1 MKIHYIGALLLCIG
15 WMTSCEDERFDTEKT
30 AMPDGQFIVDY
41 TADTGTSTRALSE
54 DVPAGKR
61 INSLTYLLYSEEGT
75 LLKRREVPGLD
86 KDTEEWPLTR
96 ENMTWEQREALKDT
110 LETNTTY
117 HAVFIANIDSTKLW
131 KDATTDKLSPLKRA
145 GNYNDAYIE
154 LPDRAFTDRDMFYYF
169 SKDINSADEGAD
181 RDNPYDCNVQLHR
194 IVTRTDFFFEE
205 LPVWEGLTT
214 EDEPATALLREGEV
228 DGEENGSGNN
238 EEQNGDEPEEEG
250 SGDDETGTGNT
261 EDEGG
266 TTENEPEQEEPSV
279 SVPSTDGNESETET
293 GNNITYP
300 ELPSFPATSDLPEAV
315 QNYLLQRLMTIGNNA
330 NTDYLDKIVEGT
342 VALLNNINDYLEEFK
357 SGEEPNITYT
367 YETEMNAIKELIG
380 EINTQEGQI
389 TFISNLLSNDTEGKL
404 MAHLNATLLNLC
416 AQNKKIQELWKQSV
430 RATGEKGWWAEVF
443 YQDDSRVN
451 KFFINKTVKHS
462 AGNAPRVEADAK
474 KTEAGITYR
483 GFNLVGFAD
492 PTQNIINE
500 IKWYASE
507 TSTDVVQTLKRQK
520 EGDAGLEDDPIQT
533 GQGINEKYVV
543 TYRPINE
550 LTVVGA
556 DTKSDIQVVCDLTS
570 ALPFEEEGKDNLL
583 KAIEKAFAESQD
595 VAIYG
600 KGLKEVILT
609 TTLPDLSN
617 LEVLKITPEWKIAKG
632 N

>member
-1 MKIHYIGALLLCIG
+1 MELRFGFVSVLLLCLG
-15 WMTSCEDERFDTEKT
+15 LCSSCEDERFDTGGT
-30 AMPDGQFIVDY
+30 MPDGQFIVDY
-41 TADTGTSTRALSE
+41 TAEAGKATRALSE
-54 DVPAGKR
+54 NVPAGKR
-61 INSLTYLLYSEEGT
+61 INSLTYLLYSEDGT

-86 KDTEEWPLTR
+86 GDDETWPLRR
-96 ENMTWEQREALKDT
+96 EAMTWEQREALKDT

-117 HAVFIANIDSTKLW
+117 HAVFIANIDSTELW
-131 KDATTDKLSPLKRA
+131 NSVSPLKRA
-145 GNYNDAYIE
+145 GNYDDAYIE
-154 LPDRAFTDRDMFYYF
+154 LPARAFTDRDMFYYF

-367 YETEMNAIKELIG
+367 YEAEMNAIKELIG

-451 KFFINKTVKHS
+451 QFFINKTVKQS

-556 DTKSDIQVVCDLTS
+556 DTKSDIQVVCDLTT
-570 ALPFEEEGKDNLL
+570 ALPFEAEGKDALL
-583 KAIEKAFAESQD
+583 LAIEKAFAGSQD
-595 VAIYG
+595 VANYG
-600 KGLKEVILT
+600 KSLDEVILT
-609 TTLPDLSN
+609 TTLPDLSS
-617 LEVLKITPEWKIAKG
+617 EDVLKITPKWTIEGG
-632 N
+632 NN